1 MLRCMM
7 WAIAA
12 AIRPKVLLV
21 ADNLCLRPM
30 RNLAG
35 LQFCALQGFQAL
47 EGLPGMQNRPG
58 ERIDG
63 REGYKCERSIRPHRK
78 LGINRNRCSGSASAP
93 NFARTSGAI
102 AEVDM
107 CWDNMNANDF
117 HPPGMSNF
125 TSPISPFCAGELSEG
140 KARP

>member
-58 ERIDG
+58 NGLTVG
-63 REGYKCERSIRPHRK
+63 RVISVNAVFGHTGS
-78 LGINRNRCSGSASAP
+78 SGSTGIA
-93 NFARTSGAI
+93 ARDQP
-102 AEVDM
+102 V
-107 CWDNMNANDF
+107 
-117 HPPGMSNF
+117 
-125 TSPISPFCAGELSEG
+125 
-140 KARP
+140 RPTLLALQVRLLK